1 METPVQTA
9 AIPHP
14 PTEELFEH
22 LRHRLERQVR
32 AQRIPAQDADDLVQQ
47 TLIALF
53 DQYEEVRDPER
64 WAVGVLR
71 KHCLMY
77 WRSRRRRIYDSVD
90 DTVLEWLAAPEVPSQ
105 ERRDLKS
112 DLATAMDR
120 LPDHYRSVI
129 RLRYGLGMEPA
140 EVAAELGYRAS
151 SIGKVTLRSLAA
163 MNRAMIA
170 CGYCDGPPV
179 R

>member
-1 METPVQTA
+1 METQAQVAPA
-9 AIPHP
+9 P
-14 PTEELFEH
+14 PCPPEDVFER

-32 AQRIPAQDADDLVQQ
+32 AHRIPAQDADDLVQQ

-53 DQYEEVRDPER
+53 DQYDEVRDPEP
-64 WAVGVLR
+64 WAMGVLR

-105 ERRDLKS
+105 ERRDLKN

-129 RLRYGLGMEPA
+129 LLRYGLGMEPA

-170 CGYCDGPPV
+170 CGYCEGPPV